1 MVEKQP
7 NPSPGNVS
15 EKRLWFGFVG
25 AAAAW
30 IVAGF
35 LDVEWAGQGCPWS
48 KASEVF
54 PVPGLTQ
61 MLLIVVTFAL
71 LAVAILA
78 GITSY
83 RNWRKLTGERNFVEA
98 EVHGRREFMA
108 MFGVLVSLTL
118 GTGIIWFLFPIFI
131 ITSCARAH

>member
-1 MVEKQP
+1 MVEKEP

-35 LDVEWAGQGCPWS
+35 LDVEWTGHGCPWS

-61 MLLIVVTFAL
+61 TLLIVFTFAL
-71 LAVAILA
+71 LAVAVLA
-78 GITSY
+78 GIISY
-83 RNWRKLTGERNFVEA
+83 RNWRNLTKDRRFVEA
-98 EVHGRREFMA
+98 EGFGRREFMA
-108 MFGVLVSLTL
+108 MFGVLVSLTM

-131 ITSCARAH
+131 ITACARAH